1 MGKIF
6 GTDGIRC
13 IVNTEPLTAE
23 TTLKISKTVG
33 YLLKSKKSNNSRV
46 IICKD
51 TRLSGYL
58 YEPLITAGFI
68 SMGMEVILVGPLPTP
83 AVPHLMR
90 TLRAD
95 IGVMITASHNTYE
108 YNGIKFF
115 NLDGFKISSKL
126 EKEIEN
132 IVLNKKKYSKILNS
146 NDKTGK
152 AIRLE
157 DASGRYSE
165 FLKGTLNKNI
175 KTKKLKIVLDCG
187 NGATYDIAPS
197 IFWELGHQV
206 VSINNKP
213 NGKNINYNCGAV
225 NVGSLCKKVVE
236 EKADIGFAFDGD
248 GDRLIVVDDKGN
260 EIDGDKIIALFAK
273 YLIIE
278 KKTASKFPVVTTV
291 MSNLG
296 LENFLLKDLGIKLK
310 RSPVGDINVIEEMK
324 KNKSFLGGEQ
334 SGHIILSDFSK
345 TGDGILAAL
354 KITEIMSI
362 IKKSS
367 SSIFDLY
374 DNLPQIKV
382 NISYK
387 KISEKTKKNIKDL
400 NKKNSRDKK
409 IRVLIRFSGTEPL
422 IRLLVEGQDLK
433 IVQQKAKNLELEIRN
448 IIGQ

>member
-33 YLLKSKKSNNSRV
+33 YLLNSKKSNNARV

-83 AVPHLMR
+83 AVPHLMS

-146 NDKTGK
+146 NHKTGK

-165 FLKGTLNKNI
+165 FLKSTLD
-175 KTKKLKIVLDCG
+175 KTSSKRKLKIVLDCA
-187 NGATYDIAPS
+187 NGATYNIAPNL
-197 IFWELGHQV
+197 FWELGHNIIA
-206 VSINNKP
+206 INNNP
-213 NGKNINYNCGAV
+213 DGLNINKNCGAV
-225 NVGSLCKKVVE
+225 DVQSLSQNVIK

-248 GDRLIVVDDKGN
+248 GDRLIVVDEEGR
-260 EIDGDKIIALFAK
+260 EVDGDKIIGLLCK
-273 YLIIE
+273 SYVKPNKKSNQHDVII
-278 KKTASKFPVVTTV
+278 TV
-291 MSNLG
+291 MSNMG
-296 LENFLLKDLGIKLK
+296 LENYLTNKLK
-310 RSPVGDINVIEEMK
+310 LKIKRPTVGDINVINQMK
-324 KNKSFLGGEQ
+324 KSKSMIGGEQ
-334 SGHIILSDFSK
+334 SGHIILSEYSN

-354 KITEIMSI
+354 KITEILISN
-362 IKKSS
+362 KNKASKL
-367 SSIFDLY
+367 FDLY
-374 DNLPQIKV
+374 NDFAQEKINL
-382 NISYK
+382 SYETK
-387 KISEKTKKNIKDL
+387 NTKLLKILGKLKNDKL
-400 NKKNSRDKK
+400 YNNKK
-409 IRVLIRFSGTEPL
+409 IRSLVRLSGTEPL
-422 IRLLVEGQDLK
+422 VRILVEGQEISEVK
-433 IVQQKAKNLELEIRN
+433 KKSLEIKKLVRPYL
-448 IIGQ
+448 G

>member
-165 FLKGTLNKNI
+165 FLKSTLNKNI

-236 EKADIGFAFDGD
+236 EKANIGFAFDGD

-374 DNLPQIKV
+374 DNFPQIKV

>member
-33 YLLKSKKSNNSRV
+33 YLLSSKNANNSRV

-68 SMGMEVILVGPLPTP
+68 SMGMNVILVGPLPTP

-132 IVLNKKKYSKILNS
+132 IVLNKKKYSKVLN
-146 NDKTGK
+146 NNHNTGK

-165 FLKGTLNKNI
+165 FLKSTLDKKI
-175 KTKKLKIVLDCG
+175 KIKKLKIVLDCG
-187 NGATYDIAPS
+187 NGATYDIAPN
-197 IFWELGHQV
+197 IFWELGHNV

-213 NGKNINYNCGAV
+213 NGKNINHNCGAV
-225 NVGSLCKKVVE
+225 NVGNLCKKVIE

-260 EIDGDKIIALFAK
+260 EIDGDKIIAIFAK
-273 YLIIE
+273 YLID
-278 KKTASKFPVVTTV
+278 KKKINSNFPVISTV

-296 LENFLLKDLGIKLK
+296 LENFLLNDLGIKLK
-310 RSPVGDINVIEEMK
+310 RTSVGDINVIEEMK
-324 KNKSFLGGEQ
+324 KNNSFLGGEQ
-334 SGHIILSDFSK
+334 SGHIILSEFSK

-354 KITEIMSI
+354 KITEIISI
-362 IKKSS
+362 IKKST

-374 DNLPQIKV
+374 DNFPQIKI
-382 NISYK
+382 NIPYR
-387 KISEKTKKNIKDL
+387 KISEKIKKQIKDL
-400 NKKNSRDKK
+400 NKKNSEDKK
-409 IRVLIRFSGTEPL
+409 NRVLIRISGTEPL

-433 IVQQKAKNLELEIRN
+433 IVKQKTKILESEIRN
-448 IIGQ
+448 LIAK

>member
-146 NDKTGK
+146 NNKTGK

-165 FLKGTLNKNI
+165 FLKSTLNKNI

-236 EKADIGFAFDGD
+236 EKANIGFAFDGD

-273 YLIIE
+273 YLIIG

-310 RSPVGDINVIEEMK
+310 RSSVGDINVIEEMK

>member
-33 YLLKSKKSNNSRV
+33 YLLNSKKSNNSRV

-83 AVPHLMR
+83 AVPHLMS

-146 NDKTGK
+146 KNNTGK

-165 FLKGTLNKNI
+165 FLKSTLDKKVKI
-175 KTKKLKIVLDCG
+175 KKLKIILDCG

-197 IFWELGHQV
+197 IFWELGHNV

-225 NVGSLCKKVVE
+225 NVSSLCKKVVE

-248 GDRLIVVDDKGN
+248 GDRLIVVDDNGN

-273 YLIIE
+273 YLNNKNKI
-278 KKTASKFPVVTTV
+278 KLKFPIITTV

-296 LENFLLKDLGIKLK
+296 LENFLLRDLGIKLK
-310 RSPVGDINVIEEMK
+310 RSAVGDINVIEEMK

-354 KITEIMSI
+354 KITEIISI
-362 IKKSS
+362 IKKST

-374 DNLPQIKV
+374 DNFPQIKV
-382 NISYK
+382 NIPYK
-387 KISEKTKKNIKDL
+387 KISEKIKKNIKDL
-400 NKKNSRDKK
+400 NKKNSKDKK
-409 IRVLIRFSGTEPL
+409 NRVLIRFSGTEPL
-422 IRLLVEGQDLK
+422 VRLLVEGQDLK
-433 IVQQKAKNLELEIRN
+433 EVKLKTKILELEIRN
-448 IIGQ
+448 IIG